1 VKGREGDETPETEKH
16 ETPDIEQET
25 RTSRS
30 KATTRKWRKVWPKN
44 PDYSD
49 LMQYSCMHEGIK

>member
-1 VKGREGDETPETEKH
+1 VKGSEGDETPETEKH

-30 KATTRKWRKVWPKN
+30 KATTRKWRKYGREKPQLFG
-44 PDYSD
+44 SD
-49 LMQYSCMHEGIK
+49 AIFMYA